1 MALSNTATPIYYGRF
16 REAVMRGEIPVCR
29 EISMEMNRIDDLIA
43 NPGVYYDDKAVNGFI
58 KFCERELTLTDG
70 SDLKLLDSF
79 KLWAE
84 EIFGWYYFVERSV
97 YVPEPG
103 GHGGHY
109 ERKRIK
115 KRLITKQYLIITRA
129 AAKTMYLECLQAYFM
144 TVDKSTTQQ
153 VTTAPTMKQAEEV
166 LSPFRTALARAR
178 GPVFKFMTMGSIQNT
193 TGAKSDRVKMASTK
207 NGIENFLTGS
217 LLEIRPMT
225 IEKLQGRRDRV
236 ATVDEWLSCDIRED
250 PIGAIEQG
258 AAKNE
263 DYLIVAA
270 SSEGTVRNGCG
281 DTIKMELME
290 ILKGEYINPH
300 VSIFYYKLDSIDEV
314 GKPEM
319 WLKANPNLGQTVS
332 YETYQLD
339 VERAENSPG
348 ARNDILAKRFN
359 LPMEGYTYFFT
370 YEETLRHR
378 HRDFWQMPCA
388 MGADLSLG
396 DDFCSFTFLFPLE
409 NGYFGVKTR
418 DYITS
423 YTLSQLPLAMRQKYE
438 EFMNEG
444 TLQVFDGTVLDMM
457 QVYDDLDAYILR
469 SEYDVR
475 AFGYDPYNAKEF
487 VERWAQENGP
497 FGIEKVIQGA
507 RTESVPLGE
516 LKKLSEQRKLLF
528 DEALM
533 AKMQPRPA
541 RPTPRGAKRRRLP
554 AGMKPHSS
562 RGTRRTAPMRRQTA
576 RPRPKRAKRP
586 QRNTPA
592 MRRPLPTP
600 TRPSPSPARRRTL
613 RPPACASNCWRW
625 CMAQM

>member
-207 NGIENFLTGS
+207 KGIENFLTGS

-290 ILKGEYINPH
+290 ILKGEYVNPH

-396 DDFCSFTFLFPLE
+396 DDFCSFDFLFPLE

-457 QVYDDLDAYILR
+457 QVYDDLDAYILQ

-487 VERWAQENGP
+487 VERWTQENGP

-533 AKMQPRPA
+533 EFAMGNCITLEDTNGNRKLY
-541 RPTPRGAKRRRLP
+541 K
-554 AGMKPHSS
+554 
-562 RGTRRTAPMRRQTA
+562 
-576 RPRPKRAKRP
+576 
-586 QRNTPA
+586 QRHDKKIDAVAALMDAYVAWKLNRDA
-592 MRRPLPTP
+592 FE
-600 TRPSPSPARRRTL
+600 
-613 RPPACASNCWRW
+613 
-625 CMAQM
+625 